1 MNDTLVESTLHDRP
15 SWARGVLASYDSV
28 SQGRR
33 ASDVEHLE
41 QRVSA
46 LERMI
51 TTHALQLATP
61 TEVGNLRVP
70 LPMVATIVAGFL
82 MLGAG
87 MYAFRSDVLTR
98 LDNNE
103 RDRVNTARTNDMQYQ
118 TMKERMDSFERQMRL
133 QYAEFQTF
141 RTEMAGSRR
150 R

>member
-1 MNDTLVESTLHDRP
+1 MDAANIESTVQDRP
-15 SWARGVLASYDSV
+15 SWARGVLASYGDLSP
-28 SQGRR
+28 GRR
-33 ASDVEHLE
+33 SGDIENLE
-41 QRVSA
+41 QRVLM
-46 LERMI
+46 LERMVNA
-51 TTHALQLATP
+51 HALQLATP

-87 MYAFRSDVLTR
+87 MYAFRSDVITR

>member
-1 MNDTLVESTLHDRP
+1 MSIGTLHQMVQQNHTDAEDGHKRL
-15 SWARGVLASYDSV
+15 RGDV
-28 SQGRR
+28 R
-33 ASDVEHLE
+33 DVE
-41 QRVSA
+41 QRLLA
-46 LERMI
+46 LERMQQ
-51 TTHALQLATP
+51 THTLQIAKP

-87 MYAFRSDVLTR
+87 MWAFRSDVLTR

-103 RDRVNTARTNDMQYQ
+103 RDRVSTARTNEMQYQ
-118 TMKERMDSFERQMRL
+118 NMKERMDSFERQMRL